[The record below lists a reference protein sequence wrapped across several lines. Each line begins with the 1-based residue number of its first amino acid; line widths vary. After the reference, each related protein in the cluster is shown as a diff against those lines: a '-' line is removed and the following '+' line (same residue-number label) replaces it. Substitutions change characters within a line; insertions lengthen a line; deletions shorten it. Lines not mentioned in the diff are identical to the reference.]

1 MRALGAQIPGG
12 CVLEMAMHAQLER
25 CADMAERQRRG
36 LSTAP
41 SPPTANGSTHDAHAT
56 AGWETAE
63 AEREKTAAMP
73 WAVKEANLVMNKAL
87 AAGLLKLA
95 R

>member
-1 MRALGAQIPGG
+1 MAHGRRQSGLDAHLA
-12 CVLEMAMHAQLER
+12 VLA
-25 CADMAERQRRG
+25 
-36 LSTAP
+36 
-41 SPPTANGSTHDAHAT
+41 PPTANGSTHDAHAT